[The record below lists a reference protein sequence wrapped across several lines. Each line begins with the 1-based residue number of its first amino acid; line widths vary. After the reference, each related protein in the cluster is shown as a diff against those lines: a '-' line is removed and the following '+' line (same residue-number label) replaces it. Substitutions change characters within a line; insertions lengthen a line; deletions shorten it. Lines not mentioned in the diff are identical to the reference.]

1 MRKATDEEKRI
12 ANTILNL
19 NWLKNDERLKAIIE
33 SIIVNWWT
41 ANYSREIYPYIAE
54 YYPELLKIYG
64 WINQNFKWKVNCT
77 VQYYTK
83 WMSNFWWTEIFK
95 SKGKW
100 TGSFSLV
107 YNYQWINS

>member
-1 MRKATDEEKRI
+1 MLQATNNQKERI
-12 ANTILNL
+12 DYFLEL
-19 NWLKNDERLKAIIE
+19 YWLRNDKRLKAIIE
-33 SIIVNWWT
+33 AIITTWGT
-41 ANYSREIYPYIAE
+41 ANYSREIYPYIRE

-83 WMSNFWWTEIFK
+83 WMSNFWWTEIFR

-107 YNYQWINS
+107 HKI